1 MVPMGMQTK
10 GADAVAELTAS
21 AKTQR
26 CLPTK
31 ARVSLS
37 SSEWGP
43 RLCAMVNGERPG
55 VVNTALWDCGSQCTM
70 RSKTAGKREGE
81 VNSNV
86 KKLVEQRRRQSY
98 AVFVGIMVVVKI
110 ADRKRRD

>member
-1 MVPMGMQTK
+1 MQTK

-26 CLPTK
+26 SLPPK

-43 RLCAMVNGERPG
+43 RLCAMVNGEWPG
-55 VVNTALWDCGSQCTM
+55 VGNTALWDCGSQCTT
-70 RSKTAGKREGE
+70 STETAGKREGE
-81 VNSNV
+81 VKSNV
-86 KKLVEQRRRQSY
+86 KKLVEHRRRQSD
-98 AVFVGIMVVVKI
+98 AVFVVKT
-110 ADRKRRD
+110 ADRKIRD